1 MLSPAEQGLYY
12 VVKMTGNGSVCVVH
26 KDQLQLSEGGGM
38 GVGATCEVGEG
49 GEAQPA
55 IIIGAGENYLTIV
68 MPDISQ
74 ITKEVFLYTHSP
86 VTETMTRVSVDRF
99 RVCTCSA
106 GELYQTDHTHHY
118 YRGRSGRV
126 LRGCGQRGARSVGQ

>member
-1 MLSPAEQGLYY
+1 
-12 VVKMTGNGSVCVVH
+12 MTGNGSVCVVH

-55 IIIGAGENYLTIV
+55 IIIGAGENYLAV
-68 MPDISQ
+68 CGVYCDWLHGDAYYSQ

-86 VTETMTRVSVDRF
+86 VTETMIRVSVDRF
-99 RVCTCSA
+99 RVCTCST